1 MLKKERELEN
11 ILFKLT
17 DRENKIMERKD
28 QKQTQK
34 DYLGEM
40 TMEKKRKE
48 KKIE

>member
-1 MLKKERELEN
+1 V
-11 ILFKLT
+11 
-17 DRENKIMERKD
+17 ERKD

-48 KKIE
+48 KKIEWNEMKNNF